1 MGKKRKT
8 KQQKIILQLKRQLGQ
23 QPRISVPE
31 STESQVSQE
40 EVLIKPQI
48 QTQEPKTSKISDVSV
63 HSVDLKLIRKDLFK
77 TLFLTLAIISFEIV
91 LYLKLR

>member
-8 KQQKIILQLKRQLGQ
+8 KQQKIILQLKRQLFQ
-23 QPRISVPE
+23 QPRISVPK

-40 EVLIKPQI
+40 EVLIKPQAPL
-48 QTQEPKTSKISDVSV
+48 QEPKTSKISDVS
-63 HSVDLKLIRKDLFK
+63 SYSLNLKLIRKDLLK
-77 TLFLTLAIISFEIV
+77 TLVLTLAIISFEIV